1 MVPDQRC
8 ITPLRCVRHRIRD
21 TQCRILWQGET
32 MCDSNTSRREL
43 LRLLTGGIV
52 LAAGVRAA
60 PARESRI
67 AKLIV
72 EARDL
77 SGISQRIDYI
87 SAALRGSRYLGYSL
101 VGGPRKP
108 EQFVMR
114 DDGFDC
120 VTYCETVLAAAR
132 VHDIGAFAGELKAI
146 RYHNGVVEW
155 RERNHY
161 FFEWCQHNVDN
172 GVFHWLSMT
181 GAVKIRKRVDSERGL
196 SPRTFVMTV
205 IPRGVFL
212 ANTSQLKDGDI
223 VGFVSHR
230 SDLDYFHTGFVAF
243 VRDRLMLRHASETHR
258 RVVDERMDGFLAR
271 YGVRYVTVVR
281 PQEPKRAA

>member
-1 MVPDQRC
+1 M
-8 ITPLRCVRHRIRD
+8 I
-21 TQCRILWQGET
+21 
-32 MCDSNTSRREL
+32 CDSYASRRDVLGL
-43 LRLLTGGIV
+43 LAGGGA

-77 SGISQRIDYI
+77 SGISQRIDFI
-87 SAALRGSRYLGYSL
+87 SGALRGSRYQGHTLI
-101 VGGPRKP
+101 GGPRQP
-108 EQFVMR
+108 EQFVLR

-132 VHDIGAFAGELKAI
+132 VHDIGAFPGELRTI

-172 GVFHWLSMT
+172 GIFRWLAMT
-181 GAVKIRKRVDSERGL
+181 GAVKIKKRVDSERGL
-196 SPRTFVMTV
+196 SPRTFTMTV

-212 ANTSQLKDGDI
+212 ANTSALKDGDI
-223 VGFVSHR
+223 AGFVSHR

-258 RVVDERMDGFLAR
+258 RVVDERMDAFLAR